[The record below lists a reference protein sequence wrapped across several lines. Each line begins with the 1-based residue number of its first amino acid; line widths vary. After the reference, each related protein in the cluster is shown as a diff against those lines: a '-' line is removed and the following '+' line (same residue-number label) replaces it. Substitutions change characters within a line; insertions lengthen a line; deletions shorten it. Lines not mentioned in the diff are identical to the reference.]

1 MRTIKL
7 THEEIELIKN
17 ALQYVYDSKLDNL
30 KQCAKII
37 SKEESEKIIEVA
49 NGYYDLFEAINYGQK
64 DV

>member
-1 MRTIKL
+1 MRILKL

-30 KQCAKII
+30 GKCRKII
-37 SKEESEKIIEVA
+37 SLEESEKIIEVA
-49 NGYYDLFEAINYGQK
+49 NGYFDLFEAINYGQK